1 MKIMFLIFSFN
12 TGGIERLLIDMC
24 NTMSA
29 QGHSVTLCV
38 INKDYELP
46 LLDELS
52 PAVTRLLMD
61 RPMGDSNKLSYMR
74 QLARIIR
81 KEKYDILHCQGL
93 NCVLFSIL
101 AKLYFPHVKLLNTVH
116 DVNNF
121 PRYTRMQIF
130 FHNTLCSHIIAIS
143 ETVKQEILARGTK
156 PRMVSTIYNA
166 IDTERFCL
174 CEHPHIKHA
183 KAQSITHSEPITI
196 GNVARI
202 MPAKKGQLVLLQAIN
217 HLKERFPAI
226 HCYFAGDVASNCEE
240 QFQELQEYVHCNHL
254 ENHVTFLGNVKDV
267 PKFLATLDVFV
278 LPSFYEGF
286 GISLIEAL
294 ATGIPSIASKLDG
307 PAEIMESPALGTLFT
322 PGDTNE
328 LADKLTDMIAHYEN
342 YKPNII
348 SQTIIE
354 KYSISTLVEQHIQ
367 IYKSCHKPQ

>member
-29 QGHSVTLCV
+29 QGHSITLCV

-61 RPMGDSNKLSYMR
+61 RPMGDANKRSYMK

-81 KEKYDILHCQGL
+81 KGKYDILHCQGL

-101 AKLYFPHVKLLNTVH
+101 AKLRFPHVKLLNTVH

-121 PRYTRMQIF
+121 PRYTRMQIL

-143 ETVKQEILARGTK
+143 ETVKQEILARGTNSK
-156 PRMVSTIYNA
+156 QVTTIYNA
-166 IDTERFCL
+166 IDTERFAL
-174 CEHPHIKHA
+174 CEHPHINLG
-183 KAQSITHSEPITI
+183 KAQSITYPEAINI

-202 MPAKKGQLVLLQAIN
+202 MPAKKGQMILLQAIN
-217 HLKERFPAI
+217 RLKKFFPAI
-226 HCYFAGDVASNCEE
+226 HCYFAGEVAANCQD
-240 QFQELQEYVHCNHL
+240 QFQELQDYIRCNHL
-254 ENHVTFLGNVKDV
+254 ENHVTFLGNVKDI
-267 PKFLATLDVFV
+267 PKFLATLDIFV

-294 ATGIPSIASKLDG
+294 ATGIPCIASRLDG

-322 PGDTNE
+322 PGDANE
-328 LADKLTDMIAHYEN
+328 LADKLTDMIAHYDKYE
-342 YKPNII
+342 PDII
-348 SQTIIE
+348 AQTIAN
-354 KYSISTLVEQHIQ
+354 KYSIHTLVTSHIQ
-367 IYKSCHKPQ
+367 IYKNCHKIQ